1 MWSACG
7 LGRSY
12 YSRHRLAFVNDSSIF
27 GGTVASIE
35 TAAAMS
41 GSKELGAVS
50 ASNDVTHDGS
60 DSDSMGYSEY
70 GTFPAAN
77 DAVHVN
83 ALLRNDAR
91 PMSERLRLIKTACM
105 LGIYL
110 GLVSFLSY
118 IYV

>member
-1 MWSACG
+1 
-7 LGRSY
+7 
-12 YSRHRLAFVNDSSIF
+12 
-27 GGTVASIE
+27 
-35 TAAAMS
+35 MS

-110 GLVSFLSY
+110 GLVSFLSHIFVY
-118 IYV
+118 LLTFYLQFFVIYFLSTF